1 MKKLVPDPPAATLL
15 LLDPPRLSLQDP
27 SGLEEC
33 DLLTRALTLTVEQT
47 TSVLI
52 DSGPSLMRDA
62 MGMNIRLLCRMI
74 NALND
79 HKSARSAGQG
89 GQR

>member
-15 LLDPPRLSLQDP
+15 LLDPPLLSLQDP
-27 SGLEEC
+27 PGLEEC
-33 DLLTRALTLTVEQT
+33 DLLIRALTLTVEQT

-79 HKSARSAGQG
+79 HKSTCSAGQG
-89 GQR
+89 EPR